1 MEPILLDRRVI
12 VEYPVTGQ
20 DATYGTPTITWTL
33 LATIWAN
40 VEDVPPSRAET
51 VKLGLTVA
59 LNQVR
64 IRYRYRTD
72 VTSAMRITLG
82 ARVLEIIAG
91 PAEIGRQQYSEV
103 VCQSISS

>member
-1 MEPILLDRRVI
+1 MEPILLDRQVS
-12 VEYPVTGQ
+12 VEYPVAGQ

-72 VTSAMRITLG
+72 VSSAMRITLG

-91 PAEIGRQQYSEV
+91 PAEIGRQEYSEV
-103 VCQSISS
+103 VCESVS